1 MRLKPALSLVIVAI
15 VAFASLLAPAAAS
28 AHGCGRIDGTKIR
41 AYNLGCRKARSIY
54 GRQPPKG
61 WTATNVD
68 VAGGLAFYCRVTDE
82 HAVDRAIDRRTG
94 RVHVRRLHGAP
105 LIIARV
111 RYGE

>member
-1 MRLKPALSLVIVAI
+1 MTGHRRAGRARGPTLTV
-15 VAFASLLAPAAAS
+15 
-28 AHGCGRIDGTKIR
+28 CGLGAWLWPIDGTKVR

-61 WTATNVD
+61 WTAANVD
-68 VAGGLAFYCRVTDE
+68 VAGGLAFYCHADE
-82 HAVDRAIDRRTG
+82 LRTVDRAIDRRTG